1 MLDDMLTQI
10 EELMGR
16 HHSRHASVL
25 HHNLEWPSNALL
37 HAESSKTSSKRKSS
51 SSGTT
56 APKAKKPKQQRLA
69 LNEAATAMHAELRA
83 MGFSSPADFGKVKWE
98 DFKTDLP
105 AVIFRLLC
113 LYLQSSCQGLTTAGQ
128 IKFACH

>member
-1 MLDDMLTQI
+1 MDLDELKGKPEKSFKRITNALTEKFPQPLGMLDDMLTQI
-10 EELMGR
+10 EELMGK

-25 HHNLEWPSNALL
+25 YHNLEWPSNALL

-83 MGFSSPADFGKVKWE
+83 MGFSWPADFGNL
-98 DFKTDLP
+98 T
-105 AVIFRLLC
+105 
-113 LYLQSSCQGLTTAGQ
+113 SCS
-128 IKFACH
+128 